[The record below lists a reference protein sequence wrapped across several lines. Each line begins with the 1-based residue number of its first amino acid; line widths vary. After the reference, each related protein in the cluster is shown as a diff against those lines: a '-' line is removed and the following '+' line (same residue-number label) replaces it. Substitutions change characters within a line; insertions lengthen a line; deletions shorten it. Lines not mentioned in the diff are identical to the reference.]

1 MNASLAGSAPAERK
15 RRAGWLD
22 VQLAPVRT
30 MHRRSLA
37 CTVLAG
43 WLLWPQAWAIATIG
57 QAVFVEAIAPAA
69 LTGPFTVLL
78 AAMLL
83 RAALARLAQG
93 AAAGVAEQVKARL
106 RTRLAERV
114 LARGPLWLRGGRK
127 GALVELSMA
136 QVDALD
142 GYYAG
147 YLPAR
152 AEVIWVPAVLLLAVF
167 MADWV
172 AGLLLLM
179 SAPLVPLFQML
190 VGWGAET
197 AGRGQLQAL
206 ARAGAHFGDRLRGL
220 DLVRVHGRGR
230 AELAEA
236 AEAADAVRDGSM
248 RVLRIA
254 FLSSAVLEFFA
265 SVSVAL
271 VAMYFGFRY
280 LGLVDFGPELP
291 AGLLQTG
298 LFCLLLAPEYFGPLR
313 RLAAHY
319 HDRANALAAAALVE
333 ETLGSLPETVP
344 PSTMPAP
351 AVARSGMAI
360 VASRLALRHPG
371 AAAPVLAD
379 LSFEL
384 AHGGRLALVGDSGS
398 GKSSL
403 LEALA
408 GWLPPVEGC
417 LELPPGARIAL
428 ATQRPWIFRGTL
440 ADNIRLGHPDATD
453 DAVRAAAE
461 AAQVWRFARQLAQG
475 LDTPVGER
483 GVGLSGGEAR
493 RVALARALL
502 RDPDVLLLDE
512 PSAFLDPAT
521 EADLLAAL
529 DAVARGR
536 TVVVATHSPAVMT
549 WAGQALRLP
558 GGGITAVEPEPC
570 R

>member
-1 MNASLAGSAPAERK
+1 MNASLAGPATDRK
-15 RRAGWLD
+15 RRVDWLGA
-22 VQLAPVRT
+22 QLAPVR
-30 MHRRSLA
+30 MIHRRSLA

-57 QAVFVEAIAPAA
+57 QAVFIERIAPAA
-69 LTGPFTVLL
+69 LTGPFAVLL

-83 RAALARLAQG
+83 RVLLVRSAQG
-93 AAAGVAEQVKARL
+93 AAASVAEQVKTRL

-114 LARGPLWLRGGRK
+114 LARGPLWLRTGRK

-142 GYYAG
+142 GHYAG

-152 AEVIWVPAVLLLAVF
+152 AEVMWVPAVLLLAVF

-172 AGLLLLM
+172 AGLLLLL

-220 DLVRVHGRGR
+220 DLVRIHGRGR

-236 AEAADAVRDGSM
+236 ADAADEVRDRSM

-280 LGLVDFGPELP
+280 LGLVDFGPALP

-298 LFCLLLAPEYFGPLR
+298 LFCLLLAPECFGPLR

-319 HDRANALAAAALVE
+319 HDRANALAATALVE
-333 ETLGSLPETVP
+333 EALGGLQDAAIP
-344 PSTMPAP
+344 P
-351 AVARSGMAI
+351 AVPASTAARGQQTAI
-360 VASRLALRHPG
+360 VASRLRLRHPG
-371 AAAPVLAD
+371 ASVPVLAD

-384 AHGGRLALVGDSGS
+384 AHGGRLALAGDSGA

-403 LEALA
+403 LEAMA
-408 GWLPPVEGC
+408 GWLPPAGGR
-417 LELPPGARIAL
+417 LDLSPGARIAL
-428 ATQRPWIFRGTL
+428 ASQRPWIFRGTL
-440 ADNIRLGHPDATD
+440 ADNIRLGDPDATD
-453 DAVRAAAE
+453 AAVRAAAE
-461 AAQVWRFARQLAQG
+461 AAQVWRFASRLPQG

-512 PSAFLDPAT
+512 PSAFLDPVT

-529 DAVARGR
+529 DVVVRGR
-536 TVVVATHSPAVMT
+536 TVVVATHSPAVMA
-549 WAGQALRLP
+549 WAGQVLRLP
-558 GGGITAVEPEPC
+558 GGGIAATLPVL
-570 R
+570 RR